1 MIKKIIKRVLGW
13 STSKKSLYFAL
24 LVFTGYTA
32 VNLTMNWKSISVD
45 DTLTEN
51 VFGLLKTIVIASGAL
66 GGAKK
71 VFTEDEK
78 GVE

>member
-1 MIKKIIKRVLGW
+1 MIRKIIKNVLKW
-13 STSKKSLYFAL
+13 STSKKSLCFAL
-24 LVFTGYTA
+24 IMFVAYTT
-32 VNLTMNWKSISVD
+32 VNLIMNWKNVPVD

-71 VFTEDEK
+71 VFTDEK

>member
-1 MIKKIIKRVLGW
+1 MIKKGIKKVLGW

-24 LVFTGYTA
+24 LAFVGYTV
-32 VNLTMNWKSISVD
+32 VNLIMNWKGMSVD
-45 DTLTEN
+45 DTLTDN
-51 VFGLLKTIVIASGAL
+51 VFDLLKTIVIASGAL

-71 VFTEDEK
+71 VFTEDKK